1 MKLLRVLVAVTMTFG
16 VGNAFPASGE
26 MGTGVPHFGMY
37 SAATGMQLVV
47 FSIANATRPFPAGCT
62 NLILTP
68 GTMGMDSYKMA
79 MATMTAAKVAGAS
92 AVLRAQ
98 RAGRRMRRGFR
109 LNGRLSRRSGRAGV
123 S

>member
-79 MATMTAAKVAGAS
+79 MATMTAAKVAGKPVRFYAHS
-92 AVLRAQ
+92 ERD
-98 RAGRRMRRGFR
+98 GGC
-109 LNGRLSRRSGRAGV
+109 GV
-123 S
+123 DFVSMED